1 MVKEEIIKIFGA
13 EKSRTMQ
20 ASRIFAA
27 RAKEMGVTVFTK
39 DICKT
44 LRNWFKKEIIPLD
57 PYWETK
63 SGNDALCHG
72 LKNLANGKVKF
83 SGSDSDNKF
92 NGKSDSNSAN
102 NSDSNS
108 DNSSD
113 STSDH
118 SSDSDSDNRSD
129 RY

>member
-27 RAKEMGVTVFTK
+27 RAKEMGVTGFTK

-72 LKNLANGKVKF
+72 LKNLVI
-83 SGSDSDNKF
+83 S
-92 NGKSDSNSAN
+92 
-102 NSDSNS
+102 
-108 DNSSD
+108 
-113 STSDH
+113 
-118 SSDSDSDNRSD
+118 
-129 RY
+129 

>member
-27 RAKEMGVTVFTK
+27 RAKEMGVTDFTK

-72 LKNLANGKVKF
+72 LKNLVNGKVKF
-83 SGSDSDNKF
+83 SDNKSENNSDNK
-92 NGKSDSNSAN
+92 SEN
-102 NSDSNS
+102 NSDNKSEN
-108 DNSSD
+108 D
-113 STSDH
+113 
-118 SSDSDSDNRSD
+118 
-129 RY
+129 